1 MRAIRSQLRGQLP
14 FRLLASRHMPLDDDP
29 QALQRA
35 LRQSV
40 DAAISTFLAAQRE
53 RMRELAPAS
62 AALVDMIELILGGGG
77 KRLRPML
84 CYLAYRASGGPE
96 GPEILTAAGSLELL
110 HTFAILHDDVM
121 DQALLRRGLP
131 ALHRRLADERRG
143 AGHPNDA
150 DTYGVS
156 VAVLAGDLALVLSD
170 AMMASSGFDK
180 ATVARALVPLE
191 EMRVQAVAGQY
202 LDILQAGDPSTGPEE
217 AARIARLKT
226 AGYSV
231 VGPVAVGTALADPPP
246 AVAEALARYAR
257 AVGEAFFLR
266 DEVLGLFA
274 EAEETGKDAE
284 SDLRRG
290 KPTTL
295 VADAVAR
302 SPAAGRQVIERLWG
316 NPEATIADL
325 GAVREIVEASGAL
338 GAATRA
344 IGALVDEAVESLGEA
359 ALLEARPG
367 QLLAGLAERLR

>member
-1 MRAIRSQLRGQLP
+1 
-14 FRLLASRHMPLDDDP
+14 MPPDDDP

-40 DAAISTFLAAQRE
+40 DGAIAAFLAAQRH
-53 RMRELAPAS
+53 RMCELAPAS
-62 AALVDMIELILGGGG
+62 AALVDMIELSIAGGG

-84 CYLAYRASGGPE
+84 CYLAYRAGGAPD
-96 GPEILTAAGSLELL
+96 GPEILRAAGSLELL

-121 DQALLRRGLP
+121 DQAVLRRGLP
-131 ALHRRLADERRG
+131 ALHRRLADERRA

-170 AMMASSGFDK
+170 AMMAGSGFGK
-180 ATVARALVPLE
+180 ETVARALVPLE

-202 LDILQAGDPSTGPEE
+202 VDILEAGGPSTGPEE

-246 AVAEALARYAR
+246 AVSEALARYAR
-257 AVGEAFFLR
+257 AVGEAFSLR

-274 EAEETGKDAE
+274 DAEETGKDAE

-295 VADAVAR
+295 IADAIAR
-302 SPAAGRQVIERLWG
+302 SPIARRQVIEGLWG

-325 GAVREIVEASGAL
+325 GVIREIVEASGAL
-338 GAATRA
+338 GAATTA
-344 IGALVDEAVESLGEA
+344 IGVLVDEAVESLAAA
-359 ALLEARPG
+359 ALTDGIPG
-367 QLLAGLAERLR
+367 RLLAALAGRLR

>member
-1 MRAIRSQLRGQLP
+1 MTFDEDPKAQL
-14 FRLLASRHMPLDDDP
+14 
-29 QALQRA
+29 RA
-35 LRQSV
+35 LRRSV
-40 DAAISTFLAAQRE
+40 DAAIAAFLAAQRE
-53 RMRELAPAS
+53 RIRDLAPAS
-62 AALVDMIELILGGGG
+62 TALVDMIEAVLAGGG

-84 CYLAYRASGGPE
+84 CYLAYRAGGGPQ
-96 GPEILTAAGSLELL
+96 GPEIVTAAGSLELL

-121 DQALLRRGLP
+121 DQAVLRRGLP
-131 ALHRRLADERRG
+131 ALHRRLADERRV

-170 AMMASSGFDK
+170 AMMAGSGFDK
-180 ATVARALVPLE
+180 EAAARALVPLE

-202 LDILQAGDPSTGPEE
+202 LDILQAGGPSTGPEE

-231 VGPVAVGTALADPPP
+231 VGPVAVGTALADPRP

-274 EAEETGKDAE
+274 DAEETGKDAE

-302 SPAAGRQVIERLWG
+302 SRSAGRQVIEGLWG
-316 NPEATIADL
+316 NPEATAADL
-325 GAVREIVEASGAL
+325 QAVREIVEASGAL
-338 GAATRA
+338 GAATHA
-344 IGALVDEAVESLGEA
+344 IGALVDDAVESLGAA
-359 ALLEARPG
+359 ALLDEAPG
-367 QLLAGLAERLR
+367 RLLAGLAARLR

>member
-1 MRAIRSQLRGQLP
+1 
-14 FRLLASRHMPLDDDP
+14 
-29 QALQRA
+29 
-35 LRQSV
+35 V
-40 DAAISTFLAAQRE
+40 DAAIAAFLAGQRD
-53 RMRELAPAS
+53 RMRALAPDS

-84 CYLAYRASGGPE
+84 CYLAYRAGGDPR

-121 DQALLRRGLP
+121 DQALLRRGRP
-131 ALHRRLADERRG
+131 ALHRRLADDRRA
-143 AGHPNDA
+143 AGYPNDA

-170 AMMASSGFDK
+170 AMMAGSGFAK
-180 ATVARALVPLE
+180 ETVARALVPLE

-202 LDILQAGDPSTGPEE
+202 LDIVQAGGPATSLDE

-231 VGPVAVGTALADPPP
+231 VGPVAVGTALSDPTP
-246 AVAEALARYAR
+246 AVAGALARYAR
-257 AVGEAFFLR
+257 SVGEAFFLR
-266 DEVLGLFA
+266 DELLGLFA
-274 EAEETGKDAE
+274 DPQESGKDAE

-295 VADAVAR
+295 IADALAR
-302 SPAAGRQVIERLWG
+302 LSPAQRHALEGLWG

-325 GAVREIVEASGAL
+325 GTVRGLVEASGAL
-338 GAATRA
+338 VAATAA
-344 IGALVDEAVESLGEA
+344 IGVLVDEAVESLEA
-359 ALLEARPG
+359 AGLLEDAPG
-367 QLLAGLAERLR
+367 RMLAGLAARLR

>member
-1 MRAIRSQLRGQLP
+1 MTSDPWGVAQQCQLDDSRQRFSQLR
-14 FRLLASRHMPLDDDP
+14 
-29 QALQRA
+29 QA
-35 LRQSV
+35 V
-40 DAAISTFLAAQRE
+40 DAALGAFLAAQRE
-53 RMRELAPAS
+53 RMRDLAPAS
-62 AALVDMIELILGGGG
+62 AALVDMIELVLGAGG

-84 CYLAYRASGGPE
+84 CYLAYRAAGGPD

-131 ALHRRLADERRG
+131 ALHRRLADERRS

-170 AMMASSGFDK
+170 AMIAGSGFDK
-180 ATVARALVPLE
+180 ETVARALLPLE

-202 LDILQAGDPSTGPEE
+202 LDILQAGGPPTGTED

-231 VGPVAVGTALADPPP
+231 VGPVAVGTVLADPAA
-246 AVAEALARYAR
+246 AVAAALAGYAR

-274 EAEETGKDAE
+274 DAGETGKDAE

-302 SPAAGRQVIERLWG
+302 SPAPGRQVIEGLWG
-316 NPEATIADL
+316 NPDATLADL
-325 GAVREIVEASGAL
+325 EIVREIVEASGAL
-338 GAATRA
+338 AAATTA
-344 IGALVDEAVESLGEA
+344 IGALVDEAVGSLAGA
-359 ALLEARPG
+359 ALLDGTPG
-367 QLLAGLAERLR
+367 RLLAALAGRLR

>member
-1 MRAIRSQLRGQLP
+1 
-14 FRLLASRHMPLDDDP
+14 
-29 QALQRA
+29 
-35 LRQSV
+35 
-40 DAAISTFLAAQRE
+40 
-53 RMRELAPAS
+53 
-62 AALVDMIELILGGGG
+62 
-77 KRLRPML
+77 ML
-84 CYLAYRASGGPE
+84 CYLAYRAGGGPQ
-96 GPEILTAAGSLELL
+96 GPEIVTAAGSLELL

-121 DQALLRRGLP
+121 DQAVLRRGLP
-131 ALHRRLADERRG
+131 ALHRRLADERRV

-170 AMMASSGFDK
+170 AMMAGSGFDK
-180 ATVARALVPLE
+180 EAVARALVPLE

-202 LDILQAGDPSTGPEE
+202 LDILQAGGPSPGPEE

-231 VGPVAVGTALADPPP
+231 VGPVAVGTALADPRP

-274 EAEETGKDAE
+274 DAEETGKDAE

-302 SPAAGRQVIERLWG
+302 SRSAGRQVIEGLWG
-316 NPEATIADL
+316 NPEATAADL
-325 GAVREIVEASGAL
+325 EAVREIVEASGAL
-338 GAATRA
+338 GAATHA
-344 IGALVDEAVESLGEA
+344 IGALVDDAVESLGAA
-359 ALLEARPG
+359 ALLDEAPG
-367 QLLAGLAERLR
+367 RLLAGLAARLR

>member
-1 MRAIRSQLRGQLP
+1 
-14 FRLLASRHMPLDDDP
+14 MPLDDDP

-84 CYLAYRASGGPE
+84 CYLAYRAAGGPE

-131 ALHRRLADERRG
+131 ALHRRLADERRA

-170 AMMASSGFDK
+170 AMMAGSGFDK

-231 VGPVAVGTALADPPP
+231 VGPVAVGTTLADPPP
-246 AVAEALARYAR
+246 AVTEALARYAR

-274 EAEETGKDAE
+274 DAEETGKDAE

-344 IGALVDEAVESLGEA
+344 IGALVDEAVETLRTAG
-359 ALLEARPG
+359 LLEARPG

>member
-1 MRAIRSQLRGQLP
+1 
-14 FRLLASRHMPLDDDP
+14 MPLDDDP
-29 QALQRA
+29 QALQRV
-35 LRQSV
+35 LRRSV
-40 DAAISTFLAAQRE
+40 DAALGTFLAAQRE

-62 AALVDMIELILGGGG
+62 VALVEMIEHVLGGGG

-84 CYLAYRASGGPE
+84 CYLAYRAAGGPE
-96 GPEILTAAGSLELL
+96 GPEILKAAGSLELL

-121 DQALLRRGLP
+121 DQAVLRRGLP
-131 ALHRRLADERRG
+131 ALHRRLADERRA

-170 AMMASSGFDK
+170 AMMAASGFDK
-180 ATVARALVPLE
+180 ETVARALVPLE

-202 LDILQAGDPSTGPEE
+202 LDILQAGGPSAGPEE

-231 VGPVAVGTALADPPP
+231 VGPVAVGTVLAAPAP
-246 AVAEALARYAR
+246 AVAEALARYAL

-266 DEVLGLFA
+266 DEVLGLFGD
-274 EAEETGKDAE
+274 AEETGKDAE

-295 VADAVAR
+295 VADAIAR
-302 SPAAGRQVIERLWG
+302 SPVAGRDVIEGLWG

-325 GAVREIVEASGAL
+325 KIVREIVEASGAL
-338 GAATRA
+338 AAATTA
-344 IGALVDEAVESLGEA
+344 IGALVDEAVESLAGAGLLDATPGRLLA
-359 ALLEARPG
+359 AL
-367 QLLAGLAERLR
+367 AGRLR

>member
-1 MRAIRSQLRGQLP
+1 
-14 FRLLASRHMPLDDDP
+14 MPPDDDP

-40 DAAISTFLAAQRE
+40 DGAIAAFLAAQRH
-53 RMRELAPAS
+53 RMCELAPAS
-62 AALVDMIELILGGGG
+62 AALVDMIELIIAGGG

-84 CYLAYRASGGPE
+84 CYLAYRAGGGPD
-96 GPEILTAAGSLELL
+96 GPEILRAAGSLELL

-121 DQALLRRGLP
+121 DQAVLRRGLP
-131 ALHRRLADERRG
+131 ALHRRLADERRA

-170 AMMASSGFDK
+170 AMMAGSGFGK
-180 ATVARALVPLE
+180 ETVARALVPLE

-202 LDILQAGDPSTGPEE
+202 VDILEAGGPSTGPEE

-246 AVAEALARYAR
+246 AVSEALGRYAR
-257 AVGEAFFLR
+257 AVGEAFSLR

-274 EAEETGKDAE
+274 DAEETGKDAE

-295 VADAVAR
+295 IADAIAR
-302 SPAAGRQVIERLWG
+302 SPIARRQVIEGLWG

-325 GAVREIVEASGAL
+325 GVIREIVEASGAL
-338 GAATRA
+338 GAATTA
-344 IGALVDEAVESLGEA
+344 IGVLVDEAVESLAAASLTDGTPGRLLA
-359 ALLEARPG
+359 AL
-367 QLLAGLAERLR
+367 AGRLR